1 MTAQTWSETLEPLI
15 HKAVSV
21 ATTVVAKSF
30 GRYMPRED
38 IQSEIYAFAWKN
50 RSSFE
55 RYLMEEESTR
65 KAWNHLVSSL
75 RRAGEREARRQRAI
89 AVGYD
94 HNDEYFYDR
103 DLITDLIFSVGNE
116 TVHPMIGDE
125 LEDRR
130 SATPMAE
137 RGNWFAML
145 TDVRHCL
152 DGLEP
157 KDRAILLMRF
167 ADEMSA
173 SEVGNQFDISRQAV
187 DDRVERSLTKML
199 DCLGGPSPWR
209 AF

>member
-1 MTAQTWSETLEPLI
+1 MSTWSETLEPVI
-15 HKAVSV
+15 HKAVAVAASSV
-21 ATTVVAKSF
+21 SRSF
-30 GRYMPRED
+30 SHYMSRED
-38 IQSEIYAFAWKN
+38 VQSEIYAFAWKN
-50 RSSFE
+50 RASFD
-55 RYLMEEESTR
+55 RYLMEEESEKR
-65 KAWNHLVSSL
+65 SWNHLVSSL
-75 RRAGEREARRQRAI
+75 KRAGEREARRQRAI
-89 AVGYD
+89 ALGFD
-94 HNDEYFYDR
+94 HQDEYFYDR

-116 TVHPMIGDE
+116 YVQPQVADE

-130 SATPMAE
+130 STTPMAE

-145 TDVRHCL
+145 TDVRRCL

-173 SEVGNQFDISRQAV
+173 TDVGRHFEISRQAI
-187 DDRVERSLTKML
+187 DDRVDRSLTKML

>member
-1 MTAQTWSETLEPLI
+1 MSSWSETLEPVI
-15 HKAVSV
+15 HKAVAV
-21 ATTVVAKSF
+21 ATSALARTHYH
-30 GRYMPRED
+30 YMPRED

-50 RSSFE
+50 RASFE
-55 RYLMEEESTR
+55 RYLMEEDDEKRS
-65 KAWNHLVSSL
+65 WNHMVSSL
-75 RRAGEREARRQRAI
+75 KRAGEREARRQRAI
-89 AVGYD
+89 ALGYD
-94 HNDEYFYDR
+94 HQDEYFYDR

-116 TVHPMIGDE
+116 GSQPMMADE

-130 SATPMAE
+130 STTPMAE

-145 TDVRHCL
+145 TDVRRCL
-152 DGLEP
+152 DGLDA

-167 ADEMSA
+167 ADELSA
-173 SEVGNQFDISRQAV
+173 ADVGRQFDISRQAV